1 MEQVSINL
9 PDLRILPKNIECL
22 IRKKL
27 LLVRTIRRS
36 TEGARKGQ
44 RERGQSIDKESQQ
57 SSLSP
62 FLILVKFIA
71 IR

>member
-9 PDLRILPKNIECL
+9 PDLRILPEYTEPFRV
-22 IRKKL
+22 RKP